1 MSENSESQSPT
12 AQTSATGAEP
22 LSVEEARVL
31 GALMEK
37 ERLTPDVY
45 PLSLNSLVAACNQ
58 SSSRDPV
65 VDYDEAI
72 VTRALDGLARRRWA
86 QQVVGAG
93 SRVTKFRQML
103 SVQWSL
109 SDAEAAVLCLLLLR
123 GPQTPGELKARSGRL
138 HEFQELA
145 EVDAVLERLAEVRYP
160 PRVVKL
166 ERQVGMKES
175 RFAHTL
181 AGAAQEQSAAP
192 AALST
197 AERLS
202 RLEEE
207 VLRLRE
213 ELQVFRR
220 QFE

>member
-1 MSENSESQSPT
+1 MNDITSESAPD
-12 AQTSATGAEP
+12 AAPAEGPQP
-22 LSVEEARVL
+22 LSAEEARVL
-31 GALMEK
+31 GALLEK
-37 ERLTPDVY
+37 EQLTPDVY

-58 SSSRDPV
+58 TSSRDPV

-72 VTRALDGLARRRWA
+72 VTRALDGLTRRRWA

-109 SDAEAAVLCLLLLR
+109 NEAEAAVLCLLLLR
-123 GPQTPGELKARSGRL
+123 GPQTPGEIKARSGRL
-138 HEFQELA
+138 HEFAELA

-160 PRVVKL
+160 PRVRKL
-166 ERQVGMKES
+166 ERQTGMKES
-175 RFAHTL
+175 RYAHTL
-181 AGAAQEQSAAP
+181 CGDTAEQAAGGGS
-192 AALST
+192 LST

-207 VLRLRE
+207 VARLRE
-213 ELQVFRR
+213 ELQAFRK
-220 QFE
+220 QFD

>member
-1 MSENSESQSPT
+1 MSDVEVGNAAAADGPPPLT
-12 AQTSATGAEP
+12 A
-22 LSVEEARVL
+22 EEARVL
-31 GALMEK
+31 GALLEK
-37 ERLTPDVY
+37 ERLTPDSY
-45 PLSLNSLVAACNQ
+45 PLSLNSLVLACNQ
-58 SSSRDPV
+58 TSSRDPV

-86 QQVVGAG
+86 QQVISSS
-93 SRVTKFRQML
+93 SRVTKFRQL
-103 SVQWSL
+103 LTTNWSL

-138 HEFQELA
+138 HEFGELA
-145 EVDAVLERLAEVRYP
+145 EVDAVLERLSEVRYP
-160 PRVVKL
+160 PRVRKL
-166 ERQVGMKES
+166 ERQTGMKES

-181 AGAAQEQSAAP
+181 CGEAVEMPGTG

-207 VLRLRE
+207 VARLRE
-213 ELQVFRR
+213 ELQGFRR

>member
-1 MSENSESQSPT
+1 MNESPE
-12 AQTSATGAEP
+12 APATPDADGPAP
-22 LSVEEARVL
+22 LSPEEVRVL

-37 ERLTPDVY
+37 EQLTPDVY

-58 SSSRDPV
+58 TSSRDPV

-72 VTRALDGLARRRWA
+72 VTAALDGLARRRWA

-103 SVQWSL
+103 GIQWSL
-109 SDAEAAVLCLLLLR
+109 SDGESAVLCLLMLR

-138 HEFQELA
+138 HEFRELA

-160 PRVVKL
+160 PRVVRL
-166 ERQVGMKES
+166 ERQPGMKES

-181 AGAAQEQSAAP
+181 AGAVVEGSTPAAP
-192 AALST
+192 LST
-197 AERLS
+197 AERLT

-207 VLRLRE
+207 VARLKE

>member
-1 MSENSESQSPT
+1 
-12 AQTSATGAEP
+12 
-22 LSVEEARVL
+22 
-31 GALMEK
+31 
-37 ERLTPDVY
+37 
-45 PLSLNSLVAACNQ
+45 
-58 SSSRDPV
+58 
-65 VDYDEAI
+65 
-72 VTRALDGLARRRWA
+72 
-86 QQVVGAG
+86 
-93 SRVTKFRQML
+93 
-103 SVQWSL
+103 VQWSL

-123 GPQTPGELKARSGRL
+123 GPQTPGELKARAGRL

-160 PRVVKL
+160 PRVVRL
-166 ERQVGMKES
+166 ERQPGMKES

-181 AGAAQEQSAAP
+181 AGDAPEQSGPP

-207 VLRLRE
+207 VARLRE
-213 ELQVFRR
+213 ELQGFRR